1 MLTYTSELSDDED
14 DFMVDSDDES
24 DAERSMQVD
33 PVMTEEQKRDR
44 LQALVPG
51 IKPEEWG
58 RQTQDL
64 TTLTSATEKKAVS
77 FADGTKNAATDQQAE
92 DAALEKARKSRFEP
106 TDYEGHLVESGDETD
121 DEDGEQSMPS
131 WTAPKAP
138 AGKKK
143 RGPID
148 PTIYQLSEA
157 LKTGKVGPI
166 EGWKDRSEA
175 EDLEMSDA
183 EDEVVEGDI
192 DMEQEEE
199 EFLKFARDALGIDEA
214 MWTGMLEER
223 KSRGGEW
230 DRSAIGR
237 H

>member
-1 MLTYTSELSDDED
+1 
-14 DFMVDSDDES
+14 MVDSDDES

-33 PVMTEEQKRDR
+33 PAMTEEQKRDR
-44 LQALVPG
+44 LEALVPG

-77 FADGTKNAATDQQAE
+77 FAKGTEGHDAATEKQAE
-92 DAALEKARKSRFEP
+92 DAALEKARRSRFEP

-121 DEDGEQSMPS
+121 EEDGEQSMPS
-131 WTAPKAP
+131 WTALKPSP
-138 AGKKK
+138 GKQKK

-192 DMEQEEE
+192 DMDQEEE

-223 KSRGGEW
+223 KSRGGESPW
-230 DRSAIGR
+230 RVEDFAKLHLSVYSR
-237 H
+237 